1 MRVFKFGG
9 ASVVDA
15 KSVENLKKIIT
26 QEGEELVIIV
36 SAMGKS
42 TNKLEGIWEAK
53 INGENENV
61 DIQLN
66 ALIKYHENIYTELS
80 LDDHQPFLK
89 KFHALFE
96 ELNSFLKNNSPSDVS
111 FYYDQIVCY
120 GELFSTSIISSYL
133 NKEGIENT

>member
-42 TNKLEGIWEAK
+42 TNKLESIWEAK
-53 INGENENV
+53 INEENV
-61 DIQLN
+61 KNRCTVNRIAIKLQYKTHTNSNTIAIQ
-66 ALIKYHENIYTELS
+66 
-80 LDDHQPFLK
+80 
-89 KFHALFE
+89 
-96 ELNSFLKNNSPSDVS
+96 
-111 FYYDQIVCY
+111 
-120 GELFSTSIISSYL
+120 
-133 NKEGIENT
+133 